1 VKGPR
6 LRRSL
11 SALLLWMVA
20 SPLLPAA
27 PALTR
32 DQEDRIR
39 AIVRTCQ
46 EERQAPGVV
55 VGVVTRDGRWV
66 YGKGVAALGLEEEPD
81 GDTLYEIGSLSKVF
95 LDLLLEQLVLDGKV
109 RMEDPVA
116 GYLPADMSL
125 PKLRR
130 DPSRTFKSDRHPPT
144 LTLWHLATH
153 TSGFPTMPASRDI
166 PKGWS
171 AKDPSYVT
179 LGMAREYFRNFT
191 FPRSPG
197 SEYEY
202 SNINTGLLG
211 YLLSLKEGV
220 ELDRL
225 LQEKVLGPL
234 GMKDTVIEIGQDR
247 ARKLA
252 RGYESDGKPAKYI
265 NTPLPFSGGGSLK
278 STANDLLKYMEQ
290 NLGLVESPLRRALDR
305 EQELIEL
312 TGGGPPR
319 TICYFHY
326 PQPYGD
332 VLLIRSRTLGF
343 RCCMGF
349 IPSRKIG
356 VVVLGNCM
364 RFDTP
369 KIFREVLETVVGGRT
384 VGKNAFQPMD

>member
-1 VKGPR
+1 MAIP
-6 LRRSL
+6 S
-11 SALLLWMVA
+11 LLW
-20 SPLLPAA
+20 AA
-27 PALTR
+27 PTLTR
-32 DQEDRIR
+32 DQEDRIHN
-39 AIVRTCQ
+39 IVRTCQ
-46 EERQAPGVV
+46 EERQAPGIV
-55 VGVVTRDGRWV
+55 VGVVTQDGRWV
-66 YGKGVAALGLEEEPD
+66 HGRGVAALGLEEEPN

-95 LDLLLEQLVLDGKV
+95 LDLLLEQEVLEGKV

-116 GYLPADMSL
+116 QYLPADMSL

-130 DPSRTFKSDRHPPT
+130 NPLMNFKSDRNPPT
-144 LTLWHLATH
+144 LSLWHLATH
-153 TSGFPTMPASRDI
+153 TSGFPTMPASQDI
-166 PKGWS
+166 PTGWDP
-171 AKDPSYVT
+171 KNPSYVT
-179 LGMAREYFRNFT
+179 LDMAREYFRT
-191 FPRSPG
+191 FSFSRAPG
-197 SEYEY
+197 NEYEY

-211 YLLSLKEGV
+211 YLLSLKEGI

-234 GMKDTVIEIGQDR
+234 GMKDTLIEVGPDR

-252 RGYESDGKPAKYI
+252 RGYDSSGKPANYI
-265 NTPLPFSGGGSLK
+265 NTPIPFSGGGSLK
-278 STANDLLKYMEQ
+278 STANDLLRYMEQ
-290 NLGLVESPLRRALDR
+290 NLGLLESPLRRAMDR

-319 TICYFHY
+319 SICYFHY

-369 KIFREVLETVVGGRT
+369 RVFREVLETVVGGRT
-384 VGKNAFQPMD
+384 VGKDAFQPMD